1 MEMTLIYLLIILSV
15 LFILNSI
22 ATCIVWNTHFEVK
35 ERRIYQTIFIWLVP
49 IIGASMAIYINRED
63 DFAKKQ
69 QPQVGNNSNI
79 TDSQAISF
87 GSHTGGGR

>member
-1 MEMTLIYLLIILSV
+1 MEMTFIYLLIILSV

-22 ATCIVWNTHFEVK
+22 ATYIVWNTHFEVK